1 MNNLGNRSIQILVV
15 DSDVRSGN
23 QLRQSLM
30 EEGYS
35 CWSANSAKDAIEL
48 ARQMTPSLTIID
60 TDLQGVSGFDLY
72 RTIADQQQQPIPVIF
87 VSGQGGAD
95 IIERS
100 RAAGGIYFLGKPID
114 SSVLLELVDKALWM
128 PHLIKRH
135 IDSTAHN
142 PAIREPRLLSD
153 GMLRSRS

>member
-15 DSDVRSGN
+15 DSDQREGN
-23 QLRQSLM
+23 QMRQTLM

-35 CWSANSAKDAIEL
+35 CWSSTNGKDAIEL
-48 ARQMTPSLTIID
+48 ARQMTPSLMIID
-60 TDLQGVSGFDLY
+60 ADLQDISGFDLY
-72 RTIADQQQQPIPVIF
+72 QAIDGQQHSIPVIF
-87 VSGQGGAD
+87 MSGQRGND
-95 IIERS
+95 LIQQS

-114 SSVLLELVDKALWM
+114 PSVLLELVDKALWM

-142 PAIREPRLLSD
+142 PAVREPRLLAD
-153 GMLRSRS
+153 GMLRTRS